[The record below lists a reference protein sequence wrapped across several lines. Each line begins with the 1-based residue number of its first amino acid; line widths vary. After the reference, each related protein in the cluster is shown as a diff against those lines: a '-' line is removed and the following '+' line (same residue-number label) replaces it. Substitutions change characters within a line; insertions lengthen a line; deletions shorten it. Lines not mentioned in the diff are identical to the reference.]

1 MEITSIQ
8 ALLSEN
14 QKERIQVLRNRLIH
28 STPGICPERAR
39 IYTRIY
45 QQNEHEPPILKRA
58 KALNAYLNQVSLSLD
73 ENELIPGWQSAHAR
87 FAPIFPEYSWKWVYE
102 ELDRFEQRHFDR
114 FIISSE
120 AKEELRSLL
129 PWWEGRTVYEA
140 IMARQP
146 QFVLDSSKIGAISWT
161 GQATS
166 GEGHMVVDYPMALEY
181 GFHGILERA
190 VGLES
195 SVADDDEKQAKLD
208 FYRSVEISFEGVI
221 SYLQRLANLVQ
232 EKSYLAS
239 GARQAELRQL
249 ADDLDYLQNHP
260 PKDFRQAIL
269 VIWVVHLIEQME
281 SNGHSVSL
289 GRFDQYLYPYLKS
302 DLENEII
309 TESQAL
315 ELLEHFYLKIFSII
329 KLRTESHSRTQT
341 GYPTYQNLCVGG
353 QTIEEKDATNRL
365 TWLCL
370 AALADVRLSEPNF
383 YVRVHPETPADF
395 LEEALKVTRMG
406 FGMPAF
412 VNDQVIV
419 PALEKRGVYHEDALN
434 YSTMGCVEVQVPGK
448 WGYRAN
454 GKSKLN
460 VLKLVELAV
469 NNGGDPATGIQLKQG
484 KGKLVELDT
493 FDKLVGAWREQLAY
507 YTDAHITAD
516 NINDQVLEEMVPNAF
531 CSALVQDCLGRG
543 KHLNAGG
550 AIYDST
556 GGCLVGIPNVGNSL
570 AAIKKLVHDDHRVS
584 AEEYQTSMDDD
595 FRTTR
600 GEEIRQ
606 LILNHT
612 PRYGED
618 NDETDQLTAMALQD
632 YCNLL
637 PRYHNMRYQRGPIGG
652 AYLASTNTVSANIT
666 AGEAVGATPDG
677 RRKGEPT
684 ADGISP
690 AQGNGRKG
698 PTAIFHSVAK
708 LPTIEVTGGQLLN
721 LRLNQNTL
729 ASDTA
734 IRKLAG
740 LVQGFFDLKGWHVQF
755 NTISTEVLKDAILHP
770 EKYPDLIVRVAGYS
784 ALFVALD
791 PSLQKDI
798 IARMEH
804 ALV

>member
-1 MEITSIQ
+1 MEISSIQ
-8 ALLSEN
+8 ALLSVS
-14 QKERIQVLRNRLIH
+14 QKERIQALRNRLIQ
-28 STPGICPERAR
+28 STPGICPERAC
-39 IYTRIY
+39 IYTQIY

-58 KALNAYLNQVSLSLD
+58 KALNTYLNQVSLSLNED
-73 ENELIPGWQSAHAR
+73 ELIPGWQSSHAR

-102 ELDRFEQRHFDR
+102 ELDRFEQRHYDR
-114 FIISSE
+114 FTISTK

-166 GEGHMVVDYPMALEY
+166 GEGHMVVDYPMALEH

-190 VGLES
+190 SGLKS
-195 SVADDDEKQAKLD
+195 SVADDNEKQVKMD
-208 FYRSVEISFEGVI
+208 FYQSVEITFEGVI
-221 SYLQRLANLVQ
+221 SYLQRLARLVQ
-232 EKSYLAS
+232 EKAELAS
-239 GARQAELRQL
+239 DSRKEELRQL
-249 ADDLDYLQNHP
+249 ADDLSYIQNQP
-260 PKDFRQAIL
+260 PKYFRQAIL
-269 VIWVVHLIEQME
+269 VIWFVHLIEQME

-289 GRFDQYLYPYLKS
+289 GRFDQYLYPYLKN
-302 DLENEII
+302 DLENGII

-315 ELLEHFYLKIFSII
+315 EFLEHFYLKIFSII

-353 QTIEEKDATNRL
+353 QTMDGKDATNRL

-370 AALADVRLSEPNF
+370 AALGDIRLSEPNF
-383 YVRVHPETPADF
+383 YVRVHPGTPTDF
-395 LEEALKVTRMG
+395 LEEALRVTRMG
-406 FGMPAF
+406 FGMPAY

-419 PALEKRGVYHEDALN
+419 PALEKRGVSHADALN
-434 YSTMGCVEVQVPGK
+434 YSTMGCVEVQIPGK

-469 NNGGDPATGIQLKQG
+469 NDGLDPATGIQLKRG
-484 KGKLVELDT
+484 KGRLAELDT
-493 FDKLVGAWREQLAY
+493 FDKLVGAWREQLAF
-507 YTDAHITAD
+507 YTNAHINAD
-516 NINDQVLEEMVPNAF
+516 NINDQVLEEMVPNAY

-570 AAIKKLVHDDHRVS
+570 AAIKKLVLDNQLVS
-584 AEEYQTSMDDD
+584 AKEFQQVMDED
-595 FRTTR
+595 FRSTR

-606 LILNHT
+606 LVLNHT

-632 YCNLL
+632 YCDLL
-637 PRYHNMRYQRGPIGG
+637 PQYHNMRYQRGPIGG

-666 AGEAVGATPDG
+666 AGEVVGATPDG

-698 PTAIFHSVAK
+698 PTAIFQSAAK
-708 LPTIEVTGGQLLN
+708 LPTVEVTGGQLLN

-734 IRKLAG
+734 IHKLAG
-740 LVQGFFDLKGWHVQF
+740 LVRGFFDLKGWHVQF

-770 EKYPDLIVRVAGYS
+770 DKYPDLIVRVAGYS
-784 ALFVALD
+784 ALFVTLD

-804 ALV
+804 ALA